1 MPVYDY
7 ECAECGVFTALRP
20 MAAYAE
26 PCECPQCGSSAARV
40 MLTVPY
46 VSGVSK
52 AVRVAHETN
61 ERSADSPM
69 RLSKTGHGANC
80 SCCSGKKLGSRTRK
94 NADGS
99 KSFPSARPWMIS
111 H

>member
-20 MAAYAE
+20 MADYDK
-26 PCECPQCGSSAARV
+26 PCDCPDCGTVSSRV
-40 MLTVPY
+40 MLSVPY

-52 AVRVAHETN
+52 ATRVAHETN
-61 ERSADSPM
+61 ERSADSPT
-69 RLSKTGHGANC
+69 RLSKVGHGSNC
-80 SCCSGKKLGSRTRK
+80 SCCSGRKLSSKTRK
-94 NADGS
+94 GADGS
-99 KSFPSARPWMIS
+99 KSFPAARPWMIS